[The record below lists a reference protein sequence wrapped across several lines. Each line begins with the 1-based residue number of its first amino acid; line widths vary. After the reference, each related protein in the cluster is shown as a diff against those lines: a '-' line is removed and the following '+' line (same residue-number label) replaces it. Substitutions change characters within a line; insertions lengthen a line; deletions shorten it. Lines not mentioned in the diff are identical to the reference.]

1 MTGVGK
7 PRFEVGLLHLAVV
20 VSVALPTENK
30 NSLLSAADVVKEGT
44 TLIVSMDNAFASAYA
59 VAGYPAV
66 TVPAGQNE
74 FTGPS
79 GLTFTGGYLQ
89 DGEVLGFAY
98 SFEQASA
105 LREAPTVRGDVPK
118 DE

>member
-44 TLIVSMDNAFASAYA
+44 TLTNPSDYA
-59 VAGYPAV
+59 CM
-66 TVPAGQNE
+66 QK
-74 FTGPS
+74 S
-79 GLTFTGGYLQ
+79 
-89 DGEVLGFAY
+89 DMI
-98 SFEQASA
+98 
-105 LREAPTVRGDVPK
+105 
-118 DE
+118 